1 MIPST
6 LFSSPGNI
14 AGGIAPP
21 WLGKDADRRLELLV
35 GRTRGAAPGRQG

>member
-14 AGGIAPP
+14 AGGIAP
-21 WLGKDADRRLELLV
+21 WLGKDAHRSLELLV
-35 GRTRGAAPGRQG
+35 GGTRGGASGKQG